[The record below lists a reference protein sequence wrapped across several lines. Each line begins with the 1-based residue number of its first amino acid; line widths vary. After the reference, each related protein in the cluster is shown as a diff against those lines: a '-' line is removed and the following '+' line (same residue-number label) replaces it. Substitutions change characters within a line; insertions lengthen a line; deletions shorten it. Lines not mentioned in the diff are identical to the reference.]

1 MLLDGT
7 HAQAQTR
14 RQFLS
19 SAGQFSLGAIA
30 LQALS
35 GDTLAAATQPE
46 NPLAPRRP
54 PLKARA
60 KRVIYLHMSGGPPN
74 LDIFDPKPA
83 LVQHNGQPCPDSF
96 L

>member
-1 MLLDGT
+1 MNPPSLHPVRAEQLRL
-7 HAQAQTR
+7 QTR

-30 LQALS
+30 LQALQ
-35 GDTLAAATQPE
+35 GNAFAAPADAGH
-46 NPLAPRRP
+46 PLAPKRP

-74 LDIFDPKPA
+74 LDIFDP
-83 LVQHNGQPCPDSF
+83 
-96 L
+96 